1 MTATEDVLDHH
12 LDAFTAQDLG
22 ETLADYTEDSVVITN
37 MGVYRGL
44 DEIEDL
50 FSGLYEEF
58 GVPGTSVELDQKT
71 VEGEYAYIVWHGET
85 PENDYEFCT
94 DTFVVRDGAIH
105 RQTFAGKIEPKD

>member
-12 LDAFTAQDLG
+12 LDAFTAQDLD
-22 ETLADYTEDSVVITN
+22 ETLVDYTDDSVIITN
-37 MGVYRGL
+37 MGTFRGL

-50 FSGLYEEF
+50 FAGLFDEF
-58 GVPGTSVELDQKT
+58 AREGSRIDLEQKT
-71 VEGEYAYIVWHGET
+71 VEDEYAYIVWDGET

-105 RQTFAGKIEPKD
+105 RQTFGGKIEPKS